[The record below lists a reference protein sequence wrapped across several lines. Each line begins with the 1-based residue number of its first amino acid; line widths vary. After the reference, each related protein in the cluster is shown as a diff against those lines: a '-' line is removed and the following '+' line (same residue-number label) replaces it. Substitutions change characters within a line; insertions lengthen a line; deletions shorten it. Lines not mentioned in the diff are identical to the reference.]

1 MNFCRVY
8 FSLKKYLLHGSK
20 SEGIDFATEQF
31 VKWNIFAFPQS
42 NLSNWIEKDSQ
53 KRIKK
58 WFDKDW
64 F

>member
-1 MNFCRVY
+1 MALRVRE
-8 FSLKKYLLHGSK
+8 LILQLNNLL
-20 SEGIDFATEQF
+20 
-31 VKWNIFAFPQS
+31 NIFAFPQS
-42 NLSNWIEKDSQ
+42 NLSNYLLEKDSQ